1 MTEFGVTPTNPAR
14 FRGEVV
20 SDQIFLLDTRTIK
33 MSQQPDDVKIFIT
46 HGSPGA

>member
-33 MSQQPDDVKIFIT
+33 MSQPDDVKIFIT

>member
-20 SDQIFLLDTRTIK
+20 SDQSFLLDTRKIK
-33 MSQQPDDVKIFIT
+33 MSQPDDVKIFIT
-46 HGSPGA
+46 HGGPGA